1 MSNFTEAHLNEMGG
15 ELSEELA
22 AAAWRDYQQRTGQ
35 QTIIDDMEA
44 MEWNTLNYIVETT
57 GAFDS
62 DDRIL
67 VES

>member
-1 MSNFTEAHLNEMGG
+1 MSNFSESHIEDMFGIM
-15 ELSEELA
+15 SEEMMEN
-22 AAAWRDYQQRTGQ
+22 AWKDYQQRTGQ

-67 VES
+67 IES